1 MLSASLSFDGFE
13 CRAIKMSDHSDYI
26 EIANPTS
33 HPHWITIHDKGKQ
46 FLESMNW
53 NESCRSC
60 SLRPLLN
67 NPKICTTWFLAR
79 RNKVYVDIIAKEKDY
94 ERFLAGLNSTS
105 VNFKVLRVHHFSS
118 LSRPKGLTVNQL
130 HALRVALDEG
140 YYDAPKRIDIRKLSQ
155 KLECSPSTLC
165 ETLRRA
171 EKNIMM
177 EYLDSTDYAVAH
189 RRHGLPLEIIS
200 TVPVATVGSNFS
212 KSPELVRTKIYPFEM
227 K

>member
-1 MLSASLSFDGFE
+1 MLSASLSFDGFQ
-13 CRAIKMSDHSDYI
+13 CRAIKMSDHLDYI

-33 HPHWITIHDKGKQ
+33 HPHWVTIHDGGKQ

-53 NESCRSC
+53 DAYCRSC
-60 SLRPLLN
+60 PLRPLLDD
-67 NPKICTTWFLAR
+67 PKICTTWFLAR

-94 ERFLAGLNSTS
+94 ERFLADLNSTS
-105 VNFKVLRVHHFSS
+105 VNFNVLRVHHFSS

-140 YYDAPKRIDIRKLSQ
+140 YYDSPKRIDTRKLAQ

-171 EKNIMM
+171 EKNILRG
-177 EYLDSTDYAVAH
+177 YLDSVEVEVAH
-189 RRHGLPLEIIS
+189 KNHSMPLEDIS
-200 TVPVATVGSNFS
+200 EIPVAMAAAKLQQKVPN
-212 KSPELVRTKIYPFEM
+212 
-227 K
+227 